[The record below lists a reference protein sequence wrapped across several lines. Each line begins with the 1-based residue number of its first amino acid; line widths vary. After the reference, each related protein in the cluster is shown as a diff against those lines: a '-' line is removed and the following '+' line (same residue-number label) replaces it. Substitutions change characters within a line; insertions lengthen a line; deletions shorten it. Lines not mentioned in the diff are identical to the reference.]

1 MNLDLS
7 VLWVIFFILVLTS
20 IVNALLFKPLQR
32 VMHEREGAVSSARA
46 LAEESARRAAAASS
60 ELETKTAAARA
71 EVYKAM
77 DERRQVALAYRAE
90 LMADAK
96 QKAATTLSEATL
108 ELEKA
113 HGDARAKLESDARVL
128 GDAIVARVLDRQTA

>member
-32 VMHEREGAVSSARA
+32 VMHERESAVASSRA
-46 LAEESARRAAAASS
+46 LAEESARRAAAATS
-60 ELETKTAAARA
+60 ELEAKTAAARA

-77 DERRQVALAYRAE
+77 DERRHVALAYRAE

-96 QKAATTLSEATL
+96 QKAATKLSEATL
-108 ELEKA
+108 ELDKA
-113 HGDARAKLESDARVL
+113 HRDARAKLESDARVL

>member
-1 MNLDLS
+1 LDLS
-7 VLWVIFFILVLTS
+7 VLWVIFFILVLTP
-20 IVNALLFKPLQR
+20 IVNALLFKPLQW
-32 VMHEREGAVSSARA
+32 VMHEREGAVSSSRA

-60 ELETKTAAARA
+60 ELEAKTAAARA

-90 LMADAK
+90 LMVDAK
-96 QKAATTLSEATL
+96 QKAAATLSEATL

-113 HGDARAKLESDARVL
+113 HRDARATLESDARVL

>member
-32 VMHEREGAVSSARA
+32 VMHEREGAVSSSRA
-46 LAEESARRAAAASS
+46 LAEESARRAAAASR
-60 ELETKTAAARA
+60 ELEAKTAAARA

-108 ELEKA
+108 ELERA
-113 HGDARAKLESDARVL
+113 HRDARTKLESDARVL